1 MKTRCTATTR
11 AGRPCRAW
19 AVAGTDPPRCA
30 PHGGGARPVGAPPN
44 NRNAEKHGMYSVS
57 TPERSGV
64 GSGSHAVSVGN
75 LSADLADRLGRFG
88 DSIEERAAEL
98 TLDQL
103 ARLLD
108 TYSQAIGRLARI
120 RRLEQQLHGAGGDEL
135 ARAVDWTL
143 DTLSEQWD
151 LQL

>member
-44 NRNAEKHGMYSVS
+44 NRNAEKHGMY
-57 TPERSGV
+57 GA
-64 GSGSHAVSVGN
+64 SHAVSVGN

-108 TYSQAIGRLARI
+108 TYSQAISRLARI

>member
-1 MKTRCTATTR
+1 MKTRCTATTQ

-44 NRNAEKHGMYSVS
+44 NRNAEKHGLYGES
-57 TPERSGV
+57 R
-64 GSGSHAVSVGN
+64 AVSVGN
-75 LSADLADRLGRFG
+75 LSADLADRLERFA
-88 DSIEERAAEL
+88 DSIEARADEL

-120 RRLEQQLHGAGGDEL
+120 QRLEQQLHDAGGDKLE
-135 ARAVDWTL
+135 RAVDWTL
-143 DTLSEQWD
+143 DQLSEQWD

>member
-44 NRNAEKHGMYSVS
+44 NRNAEKHRLYSS
-57 TPERSGV
+57 Q
-64 GSGSHAVSVGN
+64 HAVSVGN

-88 DSIEERAAEL
+88 DSIEARADEL

-108 TYSQAIGRLARI
+108 TYSQAISRLARI